1 MSERVVDG
9 VVKEAIGAFVAWR
22 YQTLSSQVSD

>member
-9 VVKEAIGAFVAWR
+9 VVKETIGAFLAWH
-22 YQTLSSQVSD
+22 YQTIGSQVSD